1 MNHKLYRKRAQELTC
16 DPSSTMP
23 THRVGTNAEM
33 AQITHATRA
42 TRATID
48 TLKMTQA
55 QTVNQA
61 ITKYRCQRTS
71 CSHHAQPQSS
81 SHFHT
86 NEVANDVIKIHTL
99 NSAGVVTVSQSNTDS
114 NSSTACRRSI
124 IPWYSMSAYES
135 KAVSQT
141 CTSTDM

>member
-1 MNHKLYRKRAQELTC
+1 M
-16 DPSSTMP
+16 
-23 THRVGTNAEM
+23 
-33 AQITHATRA
+33 
-42 TRATID
+42 D

-61 ITKYRCQRTS
+61 TTQYRCQRTP

-86 NEVANDVIKIHTL
+86 DEVANVVIEIQIS
-99 NSAGVVTVSQSNTDS
+99 NSVGVVTVSQSITDS

-124 IPWYSMSAYES
+124 IPWCSMSAYE
-135 KAVSQT
+135 
-141 CTSTDM
+141 